1 MGSAM
6 EVTLAQASEAR
17 YRAMADPVRRRLLR
31 VLEDSA
37 DRRDIEGLAGVVG
50 LHPNTVRGHLE
61 VLEKAGLVI
70 RSLESRQTPGRPRLL
85 YERTPDA
92 GGAAP
97 VGYRLLA
104 EILTTTLRVAAD
116 DAAAAAHEAGR
127 QWGRQ
132 LAEKSGRRDPRDP
145 LAALI
150 KILDDFGFGPS
161 QASEENGRSVIE
173 LSDCP
178 FRDQARRHGDIVCT
192 LHLGMMRGATEALGD
207 THEVESLD
215 AFVEPSLCRTVIRP
229 R

>member
-50 LHPNTVRGHLE
+50 LHPNTVHGHLE

-92 GGAAP
+92 GAAP
-97 VGYRLLA
+97 GGYRLLA

-116 DAAAAAHEAGR
+116 DAAAAAMRPDANGVDNWLR
-127 QWGRQ
+127 N
-132 LAEKSGRRDPRDP
+132 P
-145 LAALI
+145 AARI
-150 KILDDFGFGPS
+150 P
-161 QASEENGRSVIE
+161 E
-173 LSDCP
+173 
-178 FRDQARRHGDIVCT
+178 
-192 LHLGMMRGATEALGD
+192 
-207 THEVESLD
+207 
-215 AFVEPSLCRTVIRP
+215 IR
-229 R
+229 